1 MHPPGPE
8 NGEARD
14 LAGCS
19 RLSENFTSND
29 ADKIAETQQPCKKQF
44 PDWAADVVAP
54 KPLRGDRKTDG
65 KDAPPAGYAFAD
77 TADGEPKRLE
87 PITMPPR
94 DAEPEPL
101 SELLELAQRT
111 TALYD
116 WALADEHTP
125 KVAAVRVVL
134 GQDRRDPKTIAEAL
148 DVSPETIRL
157 RIRQARAV
165 LAELQGDA
173 VPLTGGG
180 QP

>member
-1 MHPPGPE
+1 MSPPKE
-8 NGEARD
+8 NATGEGGALKTD
-14 LAGCS
+14 DAGKVP
-19 RLSENFTSND
+19 D
-29 ADKIAETQQPCKKQF
+29 TQPACKKQF
-44 PDWAADVVAP
+44 PDWPADGIAP
-54 KPLRGDRKTDG
+54 KPLRGDRKADG
-65 KDAPPAGYAFAD
+65 KDAPPAGYGFAD

-87 PITMPPR
+87 PITMPPQ

-134 GQDRRDPKTIAEAL
+134 GQDRRDPKTIARAL
-148 DVSPETIRL
+148 DVSPEIIRL

-165 LAELQGDA
+165 LAELRGET
-173 VPLTGGG
+173 VPLSGD
-180 QP
+180 